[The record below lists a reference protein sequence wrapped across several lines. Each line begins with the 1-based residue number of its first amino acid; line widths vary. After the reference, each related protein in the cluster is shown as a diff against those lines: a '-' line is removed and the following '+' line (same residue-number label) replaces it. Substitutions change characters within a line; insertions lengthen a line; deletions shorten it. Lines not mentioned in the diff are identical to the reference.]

1 MKQTNRAARASNI
14 NNLLSWHMNIT
25 YIAMNG
31 KAITLQNEL
40 EAYCIDHSKNKFFV
54 LSIKIAVCIPCA
66 GPDYVV
72 HFIKFET
79 L

>member
-1 MKQTNRAARASNI
+1 
-14 NNLLSWHMNIT
+14 
-25 YIAMNG
+25 MNG